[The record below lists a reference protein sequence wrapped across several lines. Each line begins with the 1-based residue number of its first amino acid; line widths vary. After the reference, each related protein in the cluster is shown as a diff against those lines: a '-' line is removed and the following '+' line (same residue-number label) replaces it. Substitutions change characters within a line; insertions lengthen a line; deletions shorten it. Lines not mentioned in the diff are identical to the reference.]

1 MQLLA
6 LQVTPCHRR
15 KRGKIMEKE
24 NILQE
29 ARKNI
34 SEIDSKMAAL
44 FEDRMKQSAI
54 IAEYKKHNG
63 VSIYDAEREREVIDN
78 NVDLILDEEI
88 KSYYVE
94 YLQSIL
100 DISKQYQRKCIK
112 GARIAYCG
120 EEGAF
125 AQIAADKIFP
135 EGDAISYRSFQDA
148 YEAVEN
154 GECDVAVL
162 PIENSYA
169 GEVGSVMDI
178 MFRGSLYIND
188 VHTFHV
194 EQCLLGTKD
203 ADISDIKKVISHPQ
217 ALAQCDKYIKK
228 IGAKKEETGN
238 TSFAAK
244 MVADENDKTVAA
256 IASREAA
263 NIYGLKILDASV
275 AESQDNSTRFAVF
288 SRNQARY
295 LGGSKHNHII
305 MMFTV
310 KDEAGALAKAMN
322 VIGAYGYNM
331 SAVRSRPTK
340 SLSFSYYFY
349 VEADGDGNV
358 ENEKRMLKALGVT
371 CDKLKVV
378 GDMKGRT

>member
-1 MQLLA
+1 
-6 LQVTPCHRR
+6 
-15 KRGKIMEKE
+15 MEKE
-24 NILQE
+24 NVLQE
-29 ARKNI
+29 ARKSI

-44 FEDRMKQSAI
+44 FEERMKSASV
-54 IAEYKKHNG
+54 IAEYKKQNG
-63 VSIYDAEREREVIDN
+63 IPIYDGEREREVINN
-78 NVDLILDEEI
+78 NVDLILDEEL
-88 KSYYVE
+88 KPYYIE
-94 YLQSIL
+94 YLQSVL
-100 DISKQYQRKCIK
+100 DISKQYQRKCIS

-125 AQIAADKIFP
+125 AQMAADKIFP
-135 EGDAISYRSFQDA
+135 EGEAVSYKSFQDA
-148 YEAVEN
+148 YEAVEE

-178 MFRGSLYIND
+178 MFQGSLYIND
-188 VHTFHV
+188 MHTFHV

-203 ADISDIKKVISHPQ
+203 SDISDIKKVISHPQ
-217 ALAQCDKYIKK
+217 ALAQCDKYIKD
-228 IGAKKEETGN
+228 IGAKKEEVGN

-244 MVADENDKTVAA
+244 MVADEKDKSVAA

-263 NIYGLKILDASV
+263 KIYGLKILDANI

-288 SRNQARY
+288 AKNQARY

-310 KDEAGALAKAMN
+310 KDEAGALAKAIN

-331 SAVRSRPTK
+331 SAVRSRPLK
-340 SLSFSYYFY
+340 SLSWSYYFY

-358 ENEKRMLKALGVT
+358 ENEKRMLKALGAT
-371 CDKLKVV
+371 CDKLRVI
-378 GDMKGRT
+378 GDMKGRA